1 MVVLGWSEIISGSPD
16 RIWPYEATP
25 FSNRKVFALVS
36 AILMPVCW
44 LGSFIFLRLYLKKDN
59 REMVFKHEKKEV
71 GNKRFLIITIAV
83 GF

>member
-1 MVVLGWSEIISGSPD
+1 MIADSSSI
-16 RIWPYEATP
+16 IWPSEATP
-25 FSNRKVFALVS
+25 FNNRKVFALAS

-44 LGSFIFLRLYLKKDN
+44 LGSFIFLRLYLKKDS

-71 GNKRFLIITIAV
+71 GNKRFLTITIAV